1 MESCPDISEID
12 SYFQNMSN
20 DFVESSFMLGRN
32 HVLRNVEYLERF
44 KKINAW
50 SIGTWNVRIRRNSI
64 LKHGTEADKARL
76 GPGTRYNQP
85 HKEKRKFS
93 KAPRA
98 LYRTAEIN
106 QAILYLANQD
116 E

>member
-1 MESCPDISEID
+1 
-12 SYFQNMSN
+12 
-20 DFVESSFMLGRN
+20 MLNIQRG
-32 HVLRNVEYLERF
+32 L
-44 KKINAW
+44 KINAW
-50 SIGTWNVRIRRNSI
+50 SIGTWNVQNRRTSI

-98 LYRTAEIN
+98 LYRMAEIN
-106 QAILYLANQD
+106 RAISYLANQ
-116 E
+116 EE